1 MNDREVWPHGAGQ
14 LTTRGRVRMY
24 QLGEKLRSLYNRFLD
39 DLYHPGDIVIYST
52 HFDRCFD
59 SAQLILAGLYP
70 PRDFQVWNRNIPWQP
85 IRILYTDKDH
95 VMIVFSM
102 TPKWSNWCPK
112 FRIEQEE
119 SLVRLQ
125 REIGSNL
132 TRMLEYSLPYMSLD
146 AGSHKLN
153 TSIGSMWMDTYTLW
167 ESIVN
172 PELEGL
178 KIPSWVPEIYPQP
191 IASLIVDTYKAG
203 IAGSDTMIRL
213 MSGQIFQEAVGFMK
227 ARLKNETSLARQLY
241 LYTGHD
247 FTIVGLQR
255 ILGLTD
261 TCHWVVEPSSAL
273 ILELHTDPATHGSYI
288 KVLYIDGVSKDL
300 EPVEL
305 AIPGCDFPCSIYQ
318 LMNMTEKYY
327 NVTDWQKECE
337 S

>member
-1 MNDREVWPHGAGQ
+1 
-14 LTTRGRVRMY
+14 MY
-24 QLGEKLRSLYNRFLD
+24 QLGEKLRSLYNGFLD
-39 DLYHPGDIVIYST
+39 DLYHPGDIVVYST
-52 HFDRCFD
+52 HVDRCFD

-70 PRDFQVWNRNIPWQP
+70 PRDFQVWSRNIPWQP

-95 VMIVFSM
+95 VLLILSM
-102 TPKWSNWCPK
+102 ATKWSKMCSK
-112 FRIEQEE
+112 FRTEQEK
-119 SLVRLQ
+119 SLARLE
-125 REIGSNL
+125 RDFGSNL
-132 TRMLEYSLPYMSLD
+132 TRMLEYSLPYTSLD
-146 AGSHKLN
+146 AGSLTLN

-172 PELEGL
+172 PKMEGL
-178 KIPSWVPEIYPQP
+178 KLPSWVSEIYPQP
-191 IASLIVDTYKAG
+191 ITSLMIEAFKAG
-203 IAGSDTMIRL
+203 ISGSDTMLRL
-213 MSGQIFQEAVGFMK
+213 MAGELFEEAVHFME

-255 ILGLTD
+255 ILGLSD

-288 KVLYIDGVSKDL
+288 KVLYIDGISKDL

-305 AIPGCDFPCSIYQ
+305 AIPGCDYPCSIYQ
-318 LMNMTEKYY
+318 LKSMSEKYF